1 MHYENLKQAIE
12 KLETQLLFLKDV
24 SIETSFQFKEWY
36 FESLEQKFCTQH
48 KTKKNRE
55 SCISVRQ

>member
-1 MHYENLKQAIE
+1 MHDENLKQDTE
-12 KLETQLLFLKDV
+12 KLETELLFLKDV
-24 SIETSFQFKEWY
+24 NIETSFQFKEWY
-36 FESLEQKFCTQH
+36 FESLEQN